1 MPWDPF
7 GKLASTAAQIA
18 TDMWTAGWLSVW
30 NAGVWLLRL
39 VLGWMDAWLVPDLSG
54 DGPAHDLYQV
64 TFWIAGVIVVIL
76 LAVQIGI
83 AAGRRDGKGLARA
96 GIGLAQFALVV
107 GAWVGYTV
115 LITAA
120 VGGLTRGVMES
131 LLNVTSWNSWQPWT
145 SLDTKQVTDAGLATV
160 LGLLGLFM
168 WIAAIG
174 HLLVILAR
182 DAALM
187 VLVATGPIA
196 AAGLVNE
203 GTRAWFWKA
212 FRWFH
217 AAVATPLLVVIV
229 TGVGMKFAEG
239 VAAGKTGT
247 VEASVGTIVPAIA
260 LICIAVFAP
269 VALFKL
275 LAFVDPGT
283 ASGASMRAGM
293 QAMGGLQGLL
303 AGRPAAT
310 TSDTAA
316 QSGTGGESAGE
327 ASADAATSARVA
339 GAVQQAS
346 PLLGPVGVGL
356 AAGIGLIGK
365 AGSLG
370 TSVLTDL
377 TNQEGVGHNTY
388 QPDYQ
393 DGRRD
398 AAARANREANSRPD
412 TNTPDPTVT
421 PPTPSPGET
430 GADTTPAGT
439 GPAGGSGSGGAG
451 AGAGPG
457 GAAGGA
463 AGASVAEVAVVA
475 L

>member
-7 GKLASTAAQIA
+7 SKLASTAAQIV
-18 TDMWTAGWLSVW
+18 TDAWTAMWLSVW
-30 NAGVWLLRL
+30 NAGLWLLRL
-39 VLGWMDAWLVPDLSG
+39 ILQWMDAWLVPDLSA

-64 TFWIAGVIVVIL
+64 TFWIAGVMVMIL
-76 LAVQIGI
+76 LVVQIGI

-96 GIGLAQFALVV
+96 GIGLAQFAVIT

-115 LITAA
+115 LVTAA
-120 VGGLTRGVMES
+120 VGGLTRAVMES
-131 LLNVTSWNSWQPWT
+131 LLGVTSWNSWQPWT
-145 SLDTKQVTDAGLATV
+145 SFDTKQVTDAGLATV
-160 LGLLGLFM
+160 LGFLGLFM

-203 GTRAWFWKA
+203 TTRAWFWKA

-217 AAVATPLLVVIV
+217 AAVVTPLLVVVV

-239 VAAGKTGT
+239 VAAGKAGT
-247 VEASVGTIVPAIA
+247 VEASVGTIVPAAA
-260 LICIAVFAP
+260 LICIAVFSP

-293 QAMGGLQGLL
+293 QATGGLQGLL
-303 AGRPAAT
+303 AGKPAAT
-310 TSDTAA
+310 ASDDTAA
-316 QSGTGGESAGE
+316 KSSGGQSVGE
-327 ASADAATSARVA
+327 ASADAATTARVA
-339 GAVQQAS
+339 GAVQQAGS
-346 PLLGPVGVGL
+346 FLGPVGFGL
-356 AAGIGLIGK
+356 AAGLGAMARVGTV
-365 AGSLG
+365 G

-398 AAARANREANSRPD
+398 GAARANREANSEPQQSQGSP
-412 TNTPDPTVT
+412 TTSPNGPSTDPG
-421 PPTPSPGET
+421 PTAPSA
-430 GADTTPAGT
+430 GAKGA
-439 GPAGGSGSGGAG
+439 AGSGGGAG
-451 AGAGPG
+451 AGTSAG
-457 GAAGGA
+457 AGGSA
-463 AGASVAEVAVVA
+463 AAAEVAVVA

>member
-7 GKLASTAAQIA
+7 SKLASTAAQIV
-18 TDMWTAGWLSVW
+18 TDAWTAMWLSVW
-30 NAGVWLLRL
+30 NAGLWLLRL
-39 VLGWMDAWLVPDLSG
+39 ILQWMDAWLVPDLSA

-64 TFWIAGVIVVIL
+64 TFWIAGVMVMIL
-76 LAVQIGI
+76 LVVQIGI

-96 GIGLAQFALVV
+96 GIGLAQFAVIT

-115 LITAA
+115 LVTAA
-120 VGGLTRGVMES
+120 VGGLTRAVMES
-131 LLNVTSWNSWQPWT
+131 LLGVTSWNSWQPWT
-145 SLDTKQVTDAGLATV
+145 SFDTKQVTDARLATV
-160 LGLLGLFM
+160 LGFLGLFM

-203 GTRAWFWKA
+203 TTRAWFWKA

-217 AAVATPLLVVIV
+217 AAVVTPLLVVVV

-239 VAAGKTGT
+239 VAVGKAGT
-247 VEASVGTIVPAIA
+247 VEASVGTIVPAAA
-260 LICIAVFAP
+260 LICIAAFSP

-293 QAMGGLQGLL
+293 QATGGLQGLL
-303 AGRPAAT
+303 AGKPAAT
-310 TSDTAA
+310 ASDDTAA
-316 QSGTGGESAGE
+316 KSSGGRSAGE
-327 ASADAATSARVA
+327 ASADAATTARVA
-339 GAVQQAS
+339 GAVQQAGS
-346 PLLGPVGVGL
+346 FLGPVGAGL
-356 AAGIGLIGK
+356 AAGLGAMARVGTV
-365 AGSLG
+365 G

-398 AAARANREANSRPD
+398 GAARANREANSQPQQ
-412 TNTPDPTVT
+412 TQGSPTTSPNGPSTDPG
-421 PPTPSPGET
+421 PTAPSA
-430 GADTTPAGT
+430 GANGA
-439 GPAGGSGSGGAG
+439 AGSGGGAG
-451 AGAGPG
+451 AGTSAGAGG
-457 GAAGGA
+457 GAAA
-463 AGASVAEVAVVA
+463 AEVAVVA